1 MSSVIWR
8 AVELESEKETK
19 MQLFLV
25 RHGQSLY
32 NMEQRHQGWLDI
44 ALSPLGEQQAERV
57 AARLKDQPFDYI
69 FSSPIKRCYDTCAAI
84 VRAQNRSLSD
94 IQILEDLKEGR
105 LSAALE
111 GQLEKDIAKSWSK
124 EQRERFEND
133 YTFKFP
139 DGEAV
144 KEIMERTVAAYGYIA
159 SFSEDAPPAQDDAQ
173 PAGDTNNPVD
183 VTQSAAESK
192 AEQPKIK
199 PKTALVVAH
208 RIQVQLM
215 TLQTLD
221 ALETVA
227 RQQNLIDRL
236 EISNCS
242 LTLLNVNLKGKRPLY
257 QLLTAND
264 ISHLTNLT
272 ASKPVE
278 PSQ

>member
-1 MSSVIWR
+1 
-8 AVELESEKETK
+8 

-32 NMEQRHQGWLDI
+32 NMEQRHQGWLNI
-44 ALSPLGEQQAERV
+44 ALSPLGEQQAERI
-57 AARLKDQPFDYI
+57 AARLKEQSFDYI

-84 VRAQNRSLSD
+84 VRAQNRPLSD
-94 IQILEDLKEGR
+94 IQVLDGLKEGR

-111 GQLEKDIAKSWSK
+111 GQLEKDIFKSWTK
-124 EQRERFEND
+124 EQRESFQND
-133 YTFKFP
+133 YTFKFA

-144 KEIMERTVAAYGYIA
+144 KEIMERTVAAYEYIA
-159 SFSEDAPPAQDDAQ
+159 SFSEEAPPEPPAEESAS
-173 PAGDTNNPVD
+173 PAGNANNPAGVAQA
-183 VTQSAAESK
+183 TATPGEPTTAEAK
-192 AEQPKIK
+192 VEQPKIK

-264 ISHLTNLT
+264 ISHLTGLT
-272 ASKPVE
+272 APKPAE
-278 PSQ
+278 PPI